1 MTDINDL
8 RNAIDVIDNNIL
20 ELIYER
26 MTLVDKIGDFKTKN
40 NIVITDKSR
49 ENQLIETLILNN
61 NKVDKQLIVDLWT
74 VLLNHSKTRQSL
86 HGQ

>member
-1 MTDINDL
+1 M
-8 RNAIDVIDNNIL
+8 A
-20 ELIYER
+20 
-26 MTLVDKIGDFKTKN
+26 LVDKIGDFKIKN

-86 HGQ
+86 RD

>member
-20 ELIYER
+20 GLIHER
-26 MTLVDKIGDFKTKN
+26 MTLVDKIGDFKVKN

-86 HGQ
+86 RD